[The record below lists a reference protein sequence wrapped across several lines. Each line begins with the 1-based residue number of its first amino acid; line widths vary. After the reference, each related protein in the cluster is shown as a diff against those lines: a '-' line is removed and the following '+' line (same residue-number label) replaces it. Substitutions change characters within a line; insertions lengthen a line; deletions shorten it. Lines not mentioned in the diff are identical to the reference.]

1 LSTIKKGKP
10 IVTSDTRWLSEHE
23 QEIWRALRELIW
35 GFESA
40 MDRQLIRDSELS
52 AVEYSVLA
60 ALSEADDGVLRA
72 RDLAR
77 QLDWERSRLSHL
89 LKRME
94 TKGLV
99 TRAECPSDL
108 RGYNIMMTKAGRKAI
123 VQAAPGHVGFVRANV
138 FDPLTEE
145 EREALLSAAT
155 KIQASIKDAGLWQ
168 NPGSQKG

>member
-1 LSTIKKGKP
+1 MKGSSE
-10 IVTSDTRWLSEHE
+10 VSSDTRWLSAHE

-40 MDRQLIRDSELS
+40 MDRQLVRDSELS

-60 ALSEADDGVLRA
+60 ALSEADGGVLRA

-99 TRAECPSDL
+99 VRTECPSDL
-108 RGYNIMMTKAGRKAI
+108 RGYDITMTKAGRAAI
-123 VQAAPGHVGFVRANV
+123 VQAAPGHVTFVRENV
-138 FDPLTEE
+138 FDPLTED
-145 EREALLSAAT
+145 EREALFSAIT
-155 KIQASIKDAGLWQ
+155 KIQASVRDAGLWQ
-168 NPGSQKG
+168 NPGAQKG

>member
-1 LSTIKKGKP
+1 MS
-10 IVTSDTRWLSEHE
+10 SDTRWLDAHE
-23 QEIWRALRELIW
+23 QEVWRALRELLW

-52 AVEYSVLA
+52 GVEYSVLA

-77 QLDWERSRLSHL
+77 QLGWERSRLSHL

-99 TRAECPSDL
+99 VRTECPTDL
-108 RGYNIMMTKAGRKAI
+108 RGFNIMMTKAGRDAI
-123 VQAAPGHVGFVRANV
+123 VKAAPGHVSFVRENV
-138 FDPLTEE
+138 FDPLTDE
-145 EREALLSAAT
+145 EREALHSAAT
-155 KIQASIKDAGLWQ
+155 KIQASIRAAGLWE
-168 NPGSQKG
+168 NPGVQKG